1 MAWCR
6 LFSVQVNFN
15 LIISGASL
23 NMISVRLAR
32 FSIYQ
37 VTFARSIHHQKLP
50 ICITFKRSFEPI
62 NMHNPKKCNELSK
75 RRSMRF
81 NYDSGS
87 EGEEVSPLESESV
100 KTTESMRKL
109 AEDSLAMGE
118 LLGLKVVANK
128 EDAIKRITQSL
139 KSARVPKSNY
149 KTN

>member
-1 MAWCR
+1 
-6 LFSVQVNFN
+6 
-15 LIISGASL
+15 
-23 NMISVRLAR
+23 
-32 FSIYQ
+32 
-37 VTFARSIHHQKLP
+37 
-50 ICITFKRSFEPI
+50 
-62 NMHNPKKCNELSK
+62 
-75 RRSMRF
+75 MRF
-81 NYDSGS
+81 KDNSGS

-128 EDAIKRITQSL
+128 ENAIKRITQSL